1 MRPAIAAI
9 SPTARVVWLMA
20 AIKGARILLVEDQ
33 AVNQQVAVELLKH
46 VQVEVKVANN
56 GQEALAL
63 LAQGPFGCVLMDL
76 EMPVR
81 DGYTAT
87 AHIHANPAW
96 AGPPKTA

>member
-63 LAQGPFGCVLMDL
+63 LAQGPLAAC
-76 EMPVR
+76 
-81 DGYTAT
+81 
-87 AHIHANPAW
+87 
-96 AGPPKTA
+96 

>member
-46 VQVEVKVANN
+46 VQVEVKV
-56 GQEALAL
+56 
-63 LAQGPFGCVLMDL
+63 V
-76 EMPVR
+76 
-81 DGYTAT
+81 
-87 AHIHANPAW
+87 
-96 AGPPKTA
+96 